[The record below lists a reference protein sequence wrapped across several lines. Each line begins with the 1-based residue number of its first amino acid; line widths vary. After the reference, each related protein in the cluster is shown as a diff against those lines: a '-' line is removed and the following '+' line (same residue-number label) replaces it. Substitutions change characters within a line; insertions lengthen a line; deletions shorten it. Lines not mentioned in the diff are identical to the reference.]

1 MGTWKLAREHTQ
13 ASDLEYVDSDRDDSD
28 RDDSDEAEQAQ
39 VACLYT
45 DLNKYTQTCSL
56 PLHSE
61 EFSSGSKICPVVIG
75 GMLCVH

>member
-39 VACLYT
+39 VACLYR
-45 DLNKYTQTCSL
+45 Y
-56 PLHSE
+56 E
-61 EFSSGSKICPVVIG
+61 
-75 GMLCVH
+75 